1 MRNVKRT
8 AGLGLVMIL
17 LWIWGCGGSRPL
29 AESRTPLGFV
39 PFVAG
44 KLIPAA
50 PDLNR
55 ELIQALVSSGSFDV
69 VVLDQKAR
77 LLDASQLSQLSTN
90 QTVKFIITGK
100 FLEEVELVGKGKN
113 IPMVAYLPRK
123 QIKVNLEFRLFDVEK
138 KGWKAI
144 RQVSAIAGMQAGVQ
158 VTAFDPSDPALAIT
172 AKERVM
178 LREQAY
184 ARLFQKFVRLLEKEM
199 EIKH

>member
-1 MRNVKRT
+1 MQTVKQV
-8 AGLGLVMIL
+8 AKLALVTIL
-17 LWIWGCGGSRPL
+17 FWIWGCGGSRPL
-29 AESRTPLGFV
+29 AENRTPLGLV

-44 KLIPAA
+44 KTVPAV

-55 ELIQALVSSGSFDV
+55 ELVQALVSSGSFDV
-69 VVLDQKAR
+69 VVLDQRAR
-77 LLDASQLSQLSTN
+77 LLDATQLSQLSTN
-90 QTVKFIITGK
+90 QTVKFILTGK

-113 IPMVAYLPRK
+113 IPLVAYLPRK

-144 RQVSAIAGMQAGVQ
+144 RQVSAVAGMQAGVQ

-172 AKERVM
+172 AKERVV

-184 ARLFQKFVRLLEKEM
+184 ARLFQKFVRLLEEEM
-199 EIKH
+199 EIKR